1 MKKRSMVIVGLCLL
15 VLAGCATV
23 QERRDRRI
31 AENQELFDSF
41 PEEIQTQVRQGSVE
55 VGFTRDMVRLA
66 WGEPDHVFTR
76 ITEERRAT
84 IWGYTRIQYYPY
96 WDRMTVP
103 FYFIDANGRRRMSY
117 HSVWINAETQ
127 EEYTVARVEFVD
139 GKVAAIERLMTDGV
153 SDALD

>member
-31 AENQELFDSF
+31 AENQELFDGF
-41 PEEIQTQVRQGSVE
+41 PEEIQTQIRQGSVE

-66 WGEPDHVFTR
+66 WGPPDHVFTR
-76 ITEERRAT
+76 VTKDRQAT
-84 IWGYTRIQYYPY
+84 IWGYTRVRYYPS

-103 FYFIDANGRRRMSY
+103 FYFIDGNGRRRMSY
-117 HSVWINAETQ
+117 HSVWFNAETQ

-139 GKVAAIERLMTDGV
+139 GKVAAIEQLMGDEASAGP
-153 SDALD
+153 D